1 MNRGNIYVVK
11 MCKDTLALV
20 YLITTIFF
28 LFCKADEKETNT
40 LKEILDMYGKFSSQ
54 SINYKKLEYFFSTT
68 PSSISGT
75 TFHPF
80 WVSLKA

>member
-1 MNRGNIYVVK
+1 